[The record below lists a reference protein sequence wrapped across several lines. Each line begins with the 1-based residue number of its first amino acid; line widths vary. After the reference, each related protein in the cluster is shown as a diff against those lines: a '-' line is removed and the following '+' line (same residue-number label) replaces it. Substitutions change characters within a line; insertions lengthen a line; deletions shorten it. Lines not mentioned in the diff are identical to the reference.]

1 MARAQDAL
9 ERPDPQEPS
18 MQDPPTV
25 TELLDATA
33 AFLREVAVPQLSG
46 HASFHARVAANALDI
61 VKREL
66 ELRPAAER
74 DEHARLTALL
84 HTDRSLAELNT
95 LLSRRIATGDLT
107 LQTPGLAAHLWA
119 TTLAKVAIDQP
130 TYASYRRETGT

>member
-1 MARAQDAL
+1 
-9 ERPDPQEPS
+9 

-25 TELLDATA
+25 AELLEATA

-46 HASFHARVAANALDI
+46 HASFHARVAANAIDA

-84 HTDRSLAELNT
+84 RTDGALEELNS
-95 LLSRRIATGDLT
+95 LLSRRIASGEVN
-107 LQTPGLAAHLWA
+107 LQTPGLAEHLWA

>member
-1 MARAQDAL
+1 
-9 ERPDPQEPS
+9 

-33 AFLREVAVPQLSG
+33 AFLRQVAVPQLSG
-46 HASFHARVAANALDI
+46 HAAFHARVAANALD
-61 VKREL
+61 VDKREL
-66 ELRPAAER
+66 AQRPAAER

-84 HTDRSLAELNT
+84 HTAGSLEDLNA
-95 LLSRRIATGDLT
+95 LLSRRIAAGELS
-107 LQTPGLAAHLWA
+107 LQTPGLATHLWA

>member
-1 MARAQDAL
+1 
-9 ERPDPQEPS
+9 

-33 AFLREVAVPQLSG
+33 AFLRDVAVPQLSG
-46 HASFHARVAANALDI
+46 HAAFHARVAANALEV

-66 ELRPAAER
+66 ELRPGADR
-74 DEHARLTALL
+74 DEHARLAALL
-84 HTDRSLAELNT
+84 HIDGSFDELNA
-95 LLSRRIATGDLT
+95 LLSRRIATGELT

-130 TYASYRRETGT
+130 TYASYRRETRT

>member
-1 MARAQDAL
+1 
-9 ERPDPQEPS
+9 

-33 AFLREVAVPQLSG
+33 AFLRDVAVPQLSG
-46 HASFHARVAANALDI
+46 HASFHARVAANALDLI
-61 VKREL
+61 KREL

-74 DEHARLTALL
+74 DEHTRLQSLL
-84 HTDRSLAELNT
+84 HTEGSLDDLNA
-95 LLSRRIATGDLT
+95 LLSRRIAAGALD
-107 LQTPGLAAHLWA
+107 LQTPGVAEHLWA

>member
-1 MARAQDAL
+1 
-9 ERPDPQEPS
+9 

-25 TELLDATA
+25 TELLEATA
-33 AFLREVAVPQLSG
+33 SFLREVAVPQLTG

-74 DEHARLTALL
+74 DEHARLKALL
-84 HTDRSLAELNT
+84 HTDGSLDELNS
-95 LLSRRIATGDLT
+95 LLSRRIAAGEVD
-107 LQTPGLAAHLWA
+107 LQTPGVAEHLWV

-130 TYASYRRETGT
+130 TYASYRREIGT

>member
-1 MARAQDAL
+1 
-9 ERPDPQEPS
+9 

-25 TELLDATA
+25 AELLEATV
-33 AFLREVAVPQLSG
+33 AFLREVAVPQLSA

-74 DEHARLTALL
+74 EEHVRLRALL
-84 HTDRSLAELNT
+84 QADGSLEELNA
-95 LLSRRIATGDLT
+95 LLSRRIAAGEID
-107 LQTPGLAAHLWA
+107 LQTPGVADHLWA

>member
-1 MARAQDAL
+1 
-9 ERPDPQEPS
+9 

-25 TELLDATA
+25 SELLEAVTS
-33 AFLREVAVPQLSG
+33 FLRDVAVPQLSG
-46 HASFHARVAANALDI
+46 HAAFHARVASNALDL

-66 ELRPAAER
+66 ELRPVSER
-74 DEHARLTALL
+74 DEYARLTALL
-84 HTDRSLAELNT
+84 HTDGSLEELNA
-95 LLSRRIATGDLT
+95 LLSRRIAAGELS

>member
-1 MARAQDAL
+1 
-9 ERPDPQEPS
+9 

-25 TELLDATA
+25 SELLEATA
-33 AFLREVAVPQLSG
+33 AFLRDVAVPQLSG
-46 HASFHARVAANALDI
+46 HAAFHARVAANALDV
-61 VKREL
+61 VKREI

-74 DEHARLTALL
+74 EEHARLTTLL
-84 HTDRSLAELNT
+84 RTEGPLEELNA
-95 LLSRRIATGDLT
+95 LLSRRIAAGELS

>member
-1 MARAQDAL
+1 
-9 ERPDPQEPS
+9 

-25 TELLDATA
+25 TELLEATA
-33 AFLREVAVPQLSG
+33 AFLREVAVPQLTG

-74 DEHARLTALL
+74 DEHARLQALL
-84 HTDRSLAELNT
+84 HTEGSTEELNA
-95 LLSRRIATGDLT
+95 LLSRRIATGELD
-107 LQTPGLAAHLWA
+107 LQTPGLAEHLWA

>member
-1 MARAQDAL
+1 
-9 ERPDPQEPS
+9 

-33 AFLREVAVPQLSG
+33 AFLRDVAVPQLSG
-46 HASFHARVAANALDI
+46 HASFHARVAANALDLI
-61 VKREL
+61 KREL

-74 DEHARLTALL
+74 DEHTRLQSLL
-84 HTDRSLAELNT
+84 HTEGSLDDLNA
-95 LLSRRIATGDLT
+95 LLSRRIAAGDLD
-107 LQTPGLAAHLWA
+107 LQTPGVAEHLWA

>member
-1 MARAQDAL
+1 
-9 ERPDPQEPS
+9 
-18 MQDPPTV
+18 MQDPPTIA
-25 TELLDATA
+25 ELLEASA

-66 ELRPAAER
+66 ALRPAAER
-74 DEHARLTALL
+74 DEHARLQALL
-84 HTDRSLAELNT
+84 RADGSVEELNA
-95 LLSRRIATGDLT
+95 LLSRRIAAGELD
-107 LQTPGLAAHLWA
+107 LQTPGLAEHLWA

>member
-1 MARAQDAL
+1 
-9 ERPDPQEPS
+9 

-25 TELLDATA
+25 AELLDATA

-46 HASFHARVAANALDI
+46 HAAFHARVAANALDV

-66 ELRPAAER
+66 ELRPVAER
-74 DEHARLTALL
+74 GEHARLTALL
-84 HTDRSLAELNT
+84 QTDGPLEEMNA
-95 LLSRRIATGDLT
+95 LLSRRIAAGELT

>member
-1 MARAQDAL
+1 
-9 ERPDPQEPS
+9 

-25 TELLDATA
+25 TELLEATA
-33 AFLREVAVPQLSG
+33 SFLRDVAVPQLSG

-74 DEHARLTALL
+74 DEHARLQALL
-84 HTDRSLAELNT
+84 HTNGSTEDLNA
-95 LLSRRIATGDLT
+95 LLSRRIAAGELG
-107 LQTPGLAAHLWA
+107 LQTPGLAEHLWA

-130 TYASYRRETGT
+130 TYASYRRETGA

>member
-1 MARAQDAL
+1 
-9 ERPDPQEPS
+9 

-25 TELLDATA
+25 TELLEATA
-33 AFLREVAVPQLSG
+33 SFLREVAVPQLSG

-84 HTDRSLAELNT
+84 HTDGSLDELNF
-95 LLSRRIATGDLT
+95 LLSRRIAAGEVG
-107 LQTPGLAAHLWA
+107 LQTPGVAEHLWA

-130 TYASYRRETGT
+130 TYASYRRETGM

>member
-1 MARAQDAL
+1 
-9 ERPDPQEPS
+9 

-25 TELLDATA
+25 AELLEATS
-33 AFLREVAVPQLSG
+33 AFLREVAVPQLTG
-46 HASFHARVAANALDI
+46 HASFHARVAANALDV

-74 DEHARLTALL
+74 DEHARLKSLL
-84 HTDRSLAELNT
+84 RAAGSLEELNA
-95 LLSRRIATGDLT
+95 LLSRRIAAGEVD
-107 LQTPGLAAHLWA
+107 LQTPGLAGHLWA

>member
-1 MARAQDAL
+1 
-9 ERPDPQEPS
+9 

-25 TELLDATA
+25 TELLEATA
-33 AFLREVAVPQLSG
+33 AILREVAVPQLSG

-66 ELRPAAER
+66 ELRPAAAR
-74 DEHARLTALL
+74 DEHARLQALL
-84 HTDRSLAELNT
+84 QVEGSIEELNA
-95 LLSRRIATGDLT
+95 LLSRRIAAGELD
-107 LQTPGLAAHLWA
+107 LQTPGLAEHLWA

>member
-1 MARAQDAL
+1 
-9 ERPDPQEPS
+9 

-25 TELLDATA
+25 TELLEATA

-46 HASFHARVAANALDI
+46 HASFHARVAANALDV

-74 DEHARLTALL
+74 DEHARLKALL
-84 HTDRSLAELNT
+84 HAEGSLEELNA
-95 LLSRRIATGDLT
+95 LLSRRIAAGEVD
-107 LQTPGLAAHLWA
+107 LQTPGVAEHLWA

-130 TYASYRRETGT
+130 TYASYRRETGNMMPWTFRCPPTW

>member
-1 MARAQDAL
+1 
-9 ERPDPQEPS
+9 
-18 MQDPPTV
+18 MQDPPTI
-25 TELLDATA
+25 TELLEAAA

-74 DEHARLTALL
+74 DEHTRLQALL
-84 HTDRSLAELNT
+84 HTDGSLEQLNA
-95 LLSRRIATGDLT
+95 LLSRRIAAGEID
-107 LQTPGLAAHLWA
+107 LQTPGAAEHLWA

>member
-1 MARAQDAL
+1 
-9 ERPDPQEPS
+9 

-25 TELLDATA
+25 TELLEATA
-33 AFLREVAVPQLSG
+33 SFLREVAVPQLSG

-74 DEHARLTALL
+74 DEHARLQTLL
-84 HTDRSLAELNT
+84 HTDGSLDALNS
-95 LLSRRIATGDLT
+95 LLSRRIAAGEVG
-107 LQTPGLAAHLWA
+107 LQTPGVAEHLWA

-130 TYASYRRETGT
+130 TYASYRRETGM